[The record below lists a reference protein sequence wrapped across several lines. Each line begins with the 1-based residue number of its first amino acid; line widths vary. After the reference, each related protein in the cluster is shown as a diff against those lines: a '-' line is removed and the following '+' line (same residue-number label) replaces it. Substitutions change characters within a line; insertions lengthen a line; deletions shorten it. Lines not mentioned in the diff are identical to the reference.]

1 MTTITVKNIPDELYE
16 RLREAAK
23 SNRRSIN
30 GEIIHRIQRSLTP
43 QQTAIEPLLARIRRL
58 HDSFEGRT
66 LSVEQIDEARK
77 EGRP

>member
-1 MTTITVKNIPDELYE
+1 MTSITVKNIPDELYE

-30 GEIIHRIQRSLTP
+30 GEIIHRIQRSLNP
-43 QQTAIEPLLARIRRL
+43 RPTAIEPLLARIQRL
-58 HDSFEGRT
+58 HESFEGRT
-66 LSVEQIDEARK
+66 LTVDQIDDARK

>member
-1 MTTITVKNIPDELYE
+1 MATITVKNIPDELYA
-16 RLREAAK
+16 RLKAAAE

-30 GEIIHRIQRSLTP
+30 GEIIRRIEKSLTP
-43 QQTAIEPLLARIRRL
+43 RKAPTGQLLARIGRL

-66 LSVEQIDEARK
+66 LTLEQIEEARH

>member
-1 MTTITVKNIPDELYE
+1 MATITVKNIPDELYA
-16 RLREAAK
+16 RLKAVAK

-30 GEIIHRIQRSLTP
+30 GEIIRRIERSLTP
-43 QQTAIEPLLARIRRL
+43 RRAPPERLLARIGRL

-66 LSVEQIDEARK
+66 LTVEQIENARD

>member
-1 MTTITVKNIPDELYE
+1 MATITVKNIPDELYD

-30 GEIIHRIQRSLTP
+30 GEIIIRIERSLTP
-43 QQTAIEPLLARIRRL
+43 RRTPTEPLLAQIRRL
-58 HDSFEGRT
+58 HDSFEGRNLT
-66 LSVEQIDEARK
+66 VEQIEDARK

>member
-23 SNRRSIN
+23 DNRRSIN
-30 GEIIHRIQRSLTP
+30 GEIIHRIERSLTSS
-43 QQTAIEPLLARIRRL
+43 QAAIEPLLARIRRL
-58 HDSFEGRT
+58 HESFEGQT
-66 LSVEQIDEARK
+66 LTVEQIDDARK